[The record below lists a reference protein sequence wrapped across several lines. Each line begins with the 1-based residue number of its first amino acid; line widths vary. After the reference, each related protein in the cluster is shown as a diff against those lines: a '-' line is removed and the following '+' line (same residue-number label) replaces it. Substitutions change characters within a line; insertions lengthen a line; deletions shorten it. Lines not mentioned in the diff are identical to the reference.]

1 MLREK
6 PKHSL
11 DKSCSY
17 KRPSTCRSRSYAAR
31 KPQAFA
37 EHRRIPQSRTGPRQP
52 AALGFA
58 CISVPLHG
66 DADAQRRR
74 AASCGK
80 CLRAAQR
87 REFLPHPFG
96 ASIAVDRR
104 SRRHARVSFCSL
116 PLFWTSKRRGVAHQ
130 RETLVPSKSHT
141 KTHNPTKSR
150 LPTSCRSAAMSDY
163 ALSANPTCKTVLMA
177 KGSHLNL

>member
-87 REFLPHPFG
+87 PEFCRIPSARASQWTGAAGGMPGCRFVRFPCFG
-96 ASIAVDRR
+96 QAKEGE
-104 SRRHARVSFCSL
+104 SRI
-116 PLFWTSKRRGVAHQ
+116 
-130 RETLVPSKSHT
+130 
-141 KTHNPTKSR
+141 
-150 LPTSCRSAAMSDY
+150 SAK
-163 ALSANPTCKTVLMA
+163 P
-177 KGSHLNL
+177 